1 MKRVAGV
8 DEAGKGPVIGPMVV
22 CGVCCD
28 EDKLVELEKIGVKDS
43 KKLSPRRR
51 EELANKIMEI
61 AEVYLIKIQP
71 DKLDELMQKKTINN
85 ILTDSYAEIIKN
97 LNPDIAY
104 VDSPDVMPERLSNT
118 LKSMTGKDVEAAH
131 RADQLYPIV
140 SAASIVAKVER
151 DREIEKIKEIIGD
164 FGSGYASDERTIRFL
179 KDYFKKHGK
188 FPPFVRKSW
197 KTLSRIAQQSLDDF
211 F

>member
-8 DEAGKGPVIGPMVV
+8 DEAGKGPVVGPMVV

-51 EELANKIMEI
+51 EELANKIREI

-71 DKLDELMQKKTINN
+71 DELDELMQKKTINN

-104 VDSPDVMPERLSNT
+104 VDSPDVMPKRLSNT

-197 KTLSRIAQQSLDDF
+197 KTLSRIAQQSLDEF
-211 F
+211 Y

>member
-8 DEAGKGPVIGPMVV
+8 DEAGKGTVVGPMVV

-51 EELANKIMEI
+51 EELANKIREI
-61 AEVYLIKIQP
+61 AEVYLIKIQH
-71 DKLDELMQKKTINN
+71 DELDELMQKKTINN

-104 VDSPDVMPERLSNT
+104 VDSPDVMPKRLSNT
-118 LKSMTGKDVEAAH
+118 LKSMTGKDVEVTH

-197 KTLSRIAQQSLDDF
+197 KILSRIAQQSLDEF
-211 F
+211 Y